1 MEFGVWR
8 LHGGREHMELL
19 AKIAPDEFDV
29 LHYAAVAVLK
39 SKKE

>member
-1 MEFGVWR
+1 MWNVEIARWE
-8 LHGGREHMELL
+8 REHMELL